1 VFRSGRTNAAIV
13 LLAVAVVLNIVILIR
28 GDEAPGW
35 PLAAIIFLGAAGAAL
50 MAGRREP

>member
-1 VFRSGRTNAAIV
+1 VRRGRTNAAII
-13 LLAVAVVLNIVILIR
+13 LLAVAIILNIVILIQ

-35 PLAAIIFLGAAGAAL
+35 PLAAIIFLGAAGATL

>member
-1 VFRSGRTNAAIV
+1 VFRSGRTNAAIIF
-13 LLAVAVVLNIVILIR
+13 LAVAIILNLVILFR

-35 PLAAIIFLGAAGAAL
+35 PLAAVIFLGAAGAAL

>member
-1 VFRSGRTNAAIV
+1 VFRSGRANAAIV
-13 LLAVAVVLNIVILIR
+13 LLAVAIVLNIIILIR

-35 PLAAIIFLGAAGAAL
+35 PLAAIIFLGAAGATL